1 MNPETICS
9 VQRDLH
15 ILKFAELHKIS
26 AKNKQQT
33 VFSEKR
39 YALNDRLNNDF
50 NDGFSNIG
58 LMHISASP
66 VLIKKVVS

>member
-1 MNPETICS
+1 MNPEPICS
-9 VQRDLH
+9 VQRGFH
-15 ILKFAELHKIS
+15 VLKFAELHKIS

-58 LMHISASP
+58 FMRISESP